1 MKSFAAAIQIKKLF
15 TGAATRRYDFCC
27 RTLVGCSETLVRKTD
42 VSQRVSEVSAIPMIR
57 NFMVN
62 LQREYAGKRNCAME
76 GRDIGTVV
84 FPAAEV
90 KFFII
95 ASDEVRAKRR
105 KLELESLGEKRSIS
119 NLIDDI
125 RKRDDYD
132 SNRGHS
138 PLKKASDAIEVDTT
152 YLSINEQ
159 VDFMIRKIK
168 QKTQETKN
176 K

>member
-1 MKSFAAAIQIKKLF
+1 M
-15 TGAATRRYDFCC
+15 
-27 RTLVGCSETLVRKTD
+27 
-42 VSQRVSEVSAIPMIR
+42 
-57 NFMVN
+57 
-62 LQREYAGKRNCAME
+62 
-76 GRDIGTVV
+76 
-84 FPAAEV
+84 
-90 KFFII
+90 
-95 ASDEVRAKRR
+95 
-105 KLELESLGEKRSIS
+105 ESLGEKRSIN